1 MVFINT
7 ISDNVKFI
15 NNTAYYEI
23 ITATPYSCGGAI
35 YYYKSSY
42 NTISNNVTFKG
53 NNAKDRPYSFY
64 QGYGGAIYYDLSNY
78 NSINNVLFDSN
89 SVNCEGGAIY
99 YRESKENQIINADFI
114 NNIAEYSRG
123 GAIGYEG
130 DNLKCDIINST
141 FKYNNASFGAAVA
154 YFGNNTASNIINST
168 FMYNCAFAEGSAIY
182 VEGQSPK
189 LTNCTLLENKARVTG
204 LSRSLNSNCTELQIR
219 LSGGNSVINAI
230 SSNSPVT
237 LNNVTYWG
245 ANGVTVSPASDVV
258 FQCNSN
264 EAGQNVSLVVR
275 KDVEIILNLTDVT
288 DDDGNII
295 ISL

>member
-1 MVFINT
+1 MW
-7 ISDNVKFI
+7 
-15 NNTAYYEI
+15 
-23 ITATPYSCGGAI
+23 CAI

-130 DNLKCDIINST
+130 DNLK
-141 FKYNNASFGAAVA
+141 
-154 YFGNNTASNIINST
+154 
-168 FMYNCAFAEGSAIY
+168 
-182 VEGQSPK
+182 
-189 LTNCTLLENKARVTG
+189 
-204 LSRSLNSNCTELQIR
+204 
-219 LSGGNSVINAI
+219 
-230 SSNSPVT
+230 
-237 LNNVTYWG
+237 
-245 ANGVTVSPASDVV
+245 
-258 FQCNSN
+258 
-264 EAGQNVSLVVR
+264 
-275 KDVEIILNLTDVT
+275 
-288 DDDGNII
+288 
-295 ISL
+295 

>member
-1 MVFINT
+1 
-7 ISDNVKFI
+7 
-15 NNTAYYEI
+15 
-23 ITATPYSCGGAI
+23 
-35 YYYKSSY
+35 
-42 NTISNNVTFKG
+42 
-53 NNAKDRPYSFY
+53 
-64 QGYGGAIYYDLSNY
+64 
-78 NSINNVLFDSN
+78 
-89 SVNCEGGAIY
+89 
-99 YRESKENQIINADFI
+99 
-114 NNIAEYSRG
+114 
-123 GAIGYEG
+123 
-130 DNLKCDIINST
+130 
-141 FKYNNASFGAAVA
+141 
-154 YFGNNTASNIINST
+154 
-168 FMYNCAFAEGSAIY
+168 MYNCAFAEGSAIY

-189 LTNCTLLENKARVTG
+189 LTNCTLLENNARVTG